1 MTMIKVEFC
10 SKLQTKERP
19 VAFQVCDRRYRI
31 KEIVDRWYGVG
42 EVFFKVEADDN
53 NIYLLKYE
61 EGQGCWDLVFYQ
73 NPVLVGTLTVG
84 DEQVSL
90 IERLRFRTF
99 TGQTNR
105 ISRYLH

>member
-61 EGQGCWDLVFYQ
+61 EGQGCWDLVFFQ
-73 NPVLVGTLTVG
+73 NPVLIGSLTVNEEVG
-84 DEQVSL
+84 L
-90 IERLRFRTF
+90 IERLRFKTF
-99 TGQTNR
+99 TGQTDR
-105 ISRYLH
+105 ISSYLH

>member
-61 EGQGCWDLVFYQ
+61 EEQGCWDLVFFQ
-73 NPVLVGTLTVG
+73 NPILIGSLTANEEVG
-84 DEQVSL
+84 L
-90 IERLRFRTF
+90 IERLRFKTF
-99 TGQTNR
+99 TGQTDR
-105 ISRYLH
+105 ISPYLH

>member
-61 EGQGCWDLVFYQ
+61 EGQGCWDLVFFQ
-73 NPVLVGTLTVG
+73 NPVLIGSLTVNEEVG
-84 DEQVSL
+84 L
-90 IERLRFRTF
+90 IEQLRFKRF
-99 TGQTNR
+99 TGQTDR
-105 ISRYLH
+105 IPPYLH

>member
-1 MTMIKVEFC
+1 MIKVEFC

-61 EGQGCWDLVFYQ
+61 EGRGCWDLVFFQ
-73 NPVLVGTLTVG
+73 NPVLIGSLTVNEEVG
-84 DEQVSL
+84 LV
-90 IERLRFRTF
+90 ERLRFKKF
-99 TGQTNR
+99 TGQIDR
-105 ISRYLH
+105 ISPYLH

>member
-1 MTMIKVEFC
+1 MVKVEFC

-61 EGQGCWDLVFYQ
+61 EEQGCWDLVFFQ
-73 NPVLVGTLTVG
+73 NPILIGSLTANEEVG
-84 DEQVSL
+84 L
-90 IERLRFRTF
+90 IERLRFKTF
-99 TGQTNR
+99 TGQTDR
-105 ISRYLH
+105 ISPYLH

>member
-1 MTMIKVEFC
+1 LTMIKVEFC
-10 SKLQTKERP
+10 SKLQAKERP

-61 EGQGCWDLVFYQ
+61 ERQGCWDLVFFQ
-73 NPVLVGTLTVG
+73 NPALIGALNVNEEVG
-84 DEQVSL
+84 L
-90 IERLRFRTF
+90 IERLRFKKF
-99 TGQTNR
+99 TGQADR
-105 ISRYLH
+105 ISPYLH

>member
-1 MTMIKVEFC
+1 MTMIKVECC

-61 EGQGCWDLVFYQ
+61 EGQGCWDLVFFQ
-73 NPVLVGTLTVG
+73 NPVLIGSLTVNEEVG
-84 DEQVSL
+84 L
-90 IERLRFRTF
+90 IERLRFKTF
-99 TGQTNR
+99 TGQTDR
-105 ISRYLH
+105 ISPYLH

>member
-1 MTMIKVEFC
+1 MIKVEFC

-31 KEIVDRWYGVG
+31 KEIVDRWYSAG

-61 EGQGCWDLVFYQ
+61 EGQGCWDLVFFQ
-73 NPVLVGTLTVG
+73 NPVLIGSLTVNEEVG
-84 DEQVSL
+84 L
-90 IERLRFRTF
+90 IERLRFKKF
-99 TGQTNR
+99 TGQTDR
-105 ISRYLH
+105 ISPYLH

>member
-1 MTMIKVEFC
+1 MTMVKVEFC

-61 EGQGCWDLVFYQ
+61 EEQGCWDLVFFQ
-73 NPVLVGTLTVG
+73 NPILIGSLTANEEVG
-84 DEQVSL
+84 L
-90 IERLRFRTF
+90 IERLRFKTF
-99 TGQTNR
+99 TGQTDR
-105 ISRYLH
+105 ISPYLH

>member
-1 MTMIKVEFC
+1 MVKVEFC

-61 EGQGCWDLVFYQ
+61 EEQGCWDLVFFQ
-73 NPVLVGTLTVG
+73 NPVLIGARTVNEEVG
-84 DEQVSL
+84 L
-90 IERLRFRTF
+90 IERLKFKKF
-99 TGQTNR
+99 TGQTDR
-105 ISRYLH
+105 ISPYLH

>member
-19 VAFQVCDRRYRI
+19 VAFQVYNRRYKI

-61 EGQGCWDLVFYQ
+61 EGQGCWDLVFFQ
-73 NPVLVGTLTVG
+73 NPVLIGSLTVNEEVG
-84 DEQVSL
+84 L
-90 IERLRFRTF
+90 IEQLRFKRF
-99 TGQTNR
+99 TGQTDR
-105 ISRYLH
+105 IPPYLH

>member
-61 EGQGCWDLVFYQ
+61 EGQGCWDLVFFQ
-73 NPVLVGTLTVG
+73 NPVLIGSLTVNEEVG
-84 DEQVSL
+84 L
-90 IERLRFRTF
+90 IERLRFKTF
-99 TGQTNR
+99 TGQTDR
-105 ISRYLH
+105 ISPYLH

>member
-19 VAFQVCDRRYRI
+19 VAFQVYDRRYRI

-73 NPVLVGTLTVG
+73 NPVLVGAHAVDEKVG
-84 DEQVSL
+84 L
-90 IERLRFRTF
+90 IEQLRFKTF
-99 TGQTNR
+99 TGQTDR
-105 ISRYLH
+105 ISPYLH

>member
-1 MTMIKVEFC
+1 MAMIKVEFC

-61 EGQGCWDLVFYQ
+61 EGQGCWDLVFFQ
-73 NPVLVGTLTVG
+73 NPVLIGSLTVNEEVG
-84 DEQVSL
+84 L
-90 IERLRFRTF
+90 IERLRFKKF
-99 TGQTNR
+99 TGQTDR
-105 ISRYLH
+105 ISPYLH

>member
-61 EGQGCWDLVFYQ
+61 EGQGCWDLVFFQ
-73 NPVLVGTLTVG
+73 NPVLIGSLTVNEEVG
-84 DEQVSL
+84 L
-90 IERLRFRTF
+90 IERLRFKKF
-99 TGQTNR
+99 TGQTDR
-105 ISRYLH
+105 ISPYLH

>member
-1 MTMIKVEFC
+1 MIKVEFC
-10 SKLQTKERP
+10 SKVQTKERP
-19 VAFQVCDRRYRI
+19 VAFQVYNRRYKI
-31 KEIVDRWYGVG
+31 KEIVDRWHGIG

-73 NPVLVGTLTVG
+73 NPILVETLMVG
-84 DEQVSL
+84 NEKVGL
-90 IERLRFRTF
+90 IERLRFKTF

-105 ISRYLH
+105 MSRHLH

>member
-10 SKLQTKERP
+10 SKLQTKESP
-19 VAFQVCDRRYRI
+19 VAFQVYNRRYRI

-61 EGQGCWDLVFYQ
+61 EGQGCWDLIFYQ
-73 NPVLVGTLTVG
+73 NPVLVGAHAVDEEVG
-84 DEQVSL
+84 L
-90 IERLRFRTF
+90 IEQLRFKTF
-99 TGQTNR
+99 TGQTDR
-105 ISRYLH
+105 VSPYLH

>member
-1 MTMIKVEFC
+1 MAMIKVEFC

-61 EGQGCWDLVFYQ
+61 EGQGSWDLVFFQ
-73 NPVLVGTLTVG
+73 NPALIGALTVNEEVG
-84 DEQVSL
+84 L
-90 IERLRFRTF
+90 IERLRFKKF
-99 TGQTNR
+99 TGQADR
-105 ISRYLH
+105 ISPYLH

>member
-1 MTMIKVEFC
+1 MIKVEFC

-61 EGQGCWDLVFYQ
+61 EGQGCWDLVFFQ
-73 NPVLVGTLTVG
+73 NPVLIGSLTVNG
-84 DEQVSL
+84 EVGL
-90 IERLRFRTF
+90 IERLRFKTF
-99 TGQTNR
+99 TGQTDR
-105 ISRYLH
+105 ISLYLH

>member
-1 MTMIKVEFC
+1 MIKVEFC

-61 EGQGCWDLVFYQ
+61 EGQGCWDLVFFQ
-73 NPVLVGTLTVG
+73 NPVLIGSLTVNEEVG
-84 DEQVSL
+84 L
-90 IERLRFRTF
+90 IERLRFKKF
-99 TGQTNR
+99 TGQADR
-105 ISRYLH
+105 ISPYLH

>member
-61 EGQGCWDLVFYQ
+61 EGQGCWDLVFFQ
-73 NPVLVGTLTVG
+73 NPVLIGSLTVNEEVG
-84 DEQVSL
+84 L
-90 IERLRFRTF
+90 IERLRFKKF
-99 TGQTNR
+99 TGQTDR
-105 ISRYLH
+105 VSPYLH

>member
-61 EGQGCWDLVFYQ
+61 EGQGCWDLVFFQ
-73 NPVLVGTLTVG
+73 NPELIGSLTVNEEVG
-84 DEQVSL
+84 L
-90 IERLRFRTF
+90 IERLRFKKF
-99 TGQTNR
+99 TGQTDR
-105 ISRYLH
+105 ISPYLH

>member
-1 MTMIKVEFC
+1 MVKVEFC

-19 VAFQVCDRRYRI
+19 VAFRVCERRYRI

-61 EGQGCWDLVFYQ
+61 EGQGCWDLIFYQ
-73 NPVLVGTLTVG
+73 NPALVGVHAVG
-84 DEQVSL
+84 EGVCL
-90 IERLRFRTF
+90 IEQLRFKTF
-99 TGQTNR
+99 TGQTDR
-105 ISRYLH
+105 VSPYLH

>member
-10 SKLQTKERP
+10 PKLQTKERP

-61 EGQGCWDLVFYQ
+61 EGQGCWDLVFFQ
-73 NPVLVGTLTVG
+73 NPVLIGTLTVNEEVG
-84 DEQVSL
+84 L
-90 IERLRFRTF
+90 IERLRFKTF
-99 TGQTNR
+99 TGQTDR
-105 ISRYLH
+105 ISPYLH

>member
-19 VAFQVCDRRYRI
+19 VAFQVCVRRYRI
-31 KEIVDRWYGVG
+31 KEIVDRWYGGG

-61 EGQGCWDLVFYQ
+61 EGQDCWDLIFYQ
-73 NPVLVGTLTVG
+73 NPVLVEGHAVDEKVG
-84 DEQVSL
+84 L
-90 IERLRFRTF
+90 IEQLRFKTF
-99 TGQTNR
+99 TGRTDR
-105 ISRYLH
+105 ISPYLH

>member
-19 VAFQVCDRRYRI
+19 VAFQVYDRRYRI
-31 KEIVDRWYGVG
+31 KEIVDRWYSVG

-61 EGQGCWDLVFYQ
+61 EGQGCWDLVFFQ
-73 NPVLVGTLTVG
+73 NPILIGSLTANEEVG
-84 DEQVSL
+84 L
-90 IERLRFRTF
+90 IERLRFKTF
-99 TGQTNR
+99 TGQTDR
-105 ISRYLH
+105 ISPYLH

>member
-19 VAFQVCDRRYRI
+19 VAFQVYDRRYRI

-61 EGQGCWDLVFYQ
+61 EGQGCWDLVFFQ
-73 NPVLVGTLTVG
+73 NPVLIGSLTVNEEVG
-84 DEQVSL
+84 L
-90 IERLRFRTF
+90 IERLRFKKF
-99 TGQTNR
+99 TGQTDR
-105 ISRYLH
+105 ISPYLH

>member
-31 KEIVDRWYGVG
+31 KEVVDRWYGVG
-42 EVFFKVEADDN
+42 EIFFKVEADDN

-61 EGQGCWDLVFYQ
+61 EGQGCWDLVFFQ
-73 NPVLVGTLTVG
+73 NPVLIGSLTANEGVG
-84 DEQVSL
+84 L
-90 IERLRFRTF
+90 IEQLRFKTF
-99 TGQTNR
+99 TGQTDR
-105 ISRYLH
+105 ISPYLH

>member
-1 MTMIKVEFC
+1 MIKVEFC

-19 VAFQVCDRRYRI
+19 IAFHVCDRRYRI

-61 EGQGCWDLVFYQ
+61 EGQGRWDLIFYQ
-73 NPVLVGTLTVG
+73 NPVLVGAHLVDEEVG
-84 DEQVSL
+84 L
-90 IERLRFRTF
+90 IEQLRFKTF

-105 ISRYLH
+105 ISPYLH